1 MFNSQNIKS
10 VTISLDYD
18 PAADKVIPVFR
29 APQPLTV
36 VGCYATVTTTIASDG
51 TNYFAVALKNG
62 SEVVGAAVGGVDT
75 AWTALTPKSM
85 TIDET
90 YSYIDAGEVLALD
103 YNETATGTFTQLT
116 VQIDY
121 LVGDAI

>member
-1 MFNSQNIKS
+1 MFSSQNIKS

-18 PAADKVIPVFR
+18 PAADKTIPVFR
-29 APQPLTV
+29 APQALTV

-51 TNYFAVALKNG
+51 TNFFAVSLKNG
-62 SEVVGAAVGGVDT
+62 SDVVGAAVGGVDT

-90 YSYIDAGEVLALD
+90 YSYVDAGDVLAVF
-103 YNETATGTFTQLT
+103 YNEDGTGTFTQLT

-121 LVGDAI
+121 LVGDAV